1 MLTSLDDVKSLL
13 FWKAVV
19 AEFIGTLFLVLAG
32 CGSCIQ
38 GWHNGNHIK
47 LLIDNSTVELTHNY
61 STADIVQISLAFGL
75 SVATVVWI
83 IGHISGGHVNP
94 AVTCAMLITRRVSL
108 ARALLFIV
116 VQLTGAIAGAAILKG
131 LTPDELEGTLG
142 CTLLGQGVNNIMGV
156 GVELCITCILVL
168 TVFAASD
175 KRRKDLGGSV
185 PLAIGL
191 SVTMCHLFAVRYT
204 GSSMNTARSF
214 GPAVVMGIWKT
225 HWVFWV
231 GPVLGGMI
239 AGLLYDNVFAVN
251 ASLAKCRGLFLS
263 STYDN
268 DSYPAKTTK
277 IRVIEE
283 GGEQTVEGM
292 KHSDLPTEKYHS
304 IV

>member
-1 MLTSLDDVKSLL
+1 MLTSLDDIKSLL
-13 FWKAVV
+13 FWKALA

-38 GWHNGNHIK
+38 GWPNGSHIK
-47 LLIDNSTVELTHNY
+47 LLIDNSTVHLTHNY
-61 STADIVQISLAFGL
+61 STADIVQIALAFGL

-83 IGHISGGHVNP
+83 FEHVSGGHVNP

-108 ARALLFIV
+108 ARGLLFV
-116 VQLTGAIAGAAILKG
+116 VFQLFGAIAGAAVLKG

-156 GVELCITCILVL
+156 GVELCITYILVL

-191 SVTMCHLFAVRYT
+191 SVTMCHLFAVRFT
-204 GSSMNTARSF
+204 GSSINTARSF
-214 GPAVVMGIWKT
+214 GPAVVMGIWKE
-225 HWVFWV
+225 HWVFWL
-231 GPVLGGMI
+231 GPILGGI
-239 AGLLYDNVFAVN
+239 LAGLTYENVFAVN
-251 ASLAKCRGLFLS
+251 ASLAKCKGFLLS
-263 STYDN
+263 SNYDN
-268 DSYPAKTTK
+268 DKYPAKTTK

-283 GGEQTVEGM
+283 GGEQNLDRM
-292 KHSDLPTEKYHS
+292 KHLDLGTEKS
-304 IV
+304 KA